1 MEIIV
6 SIILAI
12 IQSIL
17 FYGKEIGISML
28 LFEII
33 LNGIVFYIL
42 HKKNKIQNK
51 LGILLIIPILLLSS
65 TFFIFANKM
74 FYIANIIII
83 IILNLIMYVSIVNK
97 KQFFSS
103 NLAQII
109 ALIENTIE
117 EFNEGINYT
126 KEASK
131 KYIKGND
138 KVNKK
143 NIESIV
149 VSLLVVLAVVAIVL
163 MLLVSADMVFAN
175 LFSTLGSVTNIRNIL
190 KVVLRIVSIIIAYL
204 VIINFILKIQ
214 KEHEKIENK
223 MKENK
228 GKDTFTIKLLL
239 ITLNVIYLVF
249 CFIQVQS
256 LFAKVSISYN
266 YAIYARK
273 GFFQLM
279 FVSLINLGVIIVSNR
294 YNEKNEKI
302 IKILNLLLVL
312 FTIIIAMSSMYR
324 MYMYQM
330 EYGLTYLRMFVYIIL
345 ITEIIAF
352 IPITIYIF
360 NKNFDY
366 IKWCFIIG
374 ITAYCITNYLNIE
387 NLIISKN
394 LKLNNTHEIDYEYI
408 SDIISEDSFNI
419 LEKTLEGNIT
429 TQEKLD
435 IKRILLKVA
444 NKSQKIDWQEFN
456 ISKYNFQKRNID
468 IEELKTQIEEL
479 EKQNLKEIQTKEN
492 IAESFDGSF
501 YNEKVSD
508 NETYFVKEV
517 DKIMGT
523 AVWKIGKLTDN
534 GKNINIIN
542 TIEVTTPS
550 KIKFFENGLGFI
562 EKPTSI
568 YCGKAQ
574 LLVTHDSGKNFE
586 TIEFPNGEFSLSD
599 PDRTKMGRLL

>member
-568 YCGKAQ
+568 YCGKAE
-574 LLVTHDSGKNFE
+574 LLVTYDSGKNFE

>member
-74 FYIANIIII
+74 FYIANILII

-568 YCGKAQ
+568 YCGKAE
-574 LLVTHDSGKNFE
+574 LLVTYDSGKNFE